1 MSAGHS
7 DAALLKGISTG
18 TLAALALGLT
28 AGLVA
33 ALGFW
38 TWPADVGGS
47 AVGSMGRFA
56 GILASGLVTGG
67 AIGLLMGA
75 SLAWHGS
82 GVGATLD
89 RGDAAPIY
97 GILAGIVLGGS
108 LSPLIGGVLG
118 LLFGQLLG
126 GALLGLVLG
135 PLVGIAGWEI
145 GYWTADYYRGMHHGA
160 RH

>member
-1 MSAGHS
+1 MSDGGNE
-7 DAALLKGISTG
+7 AAKMKGIAAG
-18 TLAALALGLT
+18 TLASLALGLT

-38 TWPADVGGS
+38 PWPADTGNS
-47 AVGSMGRFA
+47 AFAAMLNFA
-56 GILASGLVTGG
+56 GVLTSGLVTGG
-67 AIGLLMGA
+67 AIGLFMGA
-75 SLAWHGS
+75 SLAWHGGILGS
-82 GVGATLD
+82 TLD

-97 GILAGIVLGGS
+97 GVLTGIVLAGS

-135 PLVGIAGWEI
+135 PLVGITGWEI
-145 GYWTADYYRGMHHGA
+145 GYWTADFYRGMQRSPGH
-160 RH
+160 